1 MHNHSCWHTKS
12 RKEPKVICCN
22 YLQMATKQFKS
33 YYKIQP
39 NLSSVPKNAC
49 NPRIDWNLT
58 GMNITK
64 HSMKQ
69 KQPIQDKK
77 NEYKRLWHSSVQEVA
92 CFLHVCFQFCRLVIG
107 SSFECIRLGYHQFH
121 RLYFWNLLSF
131 IAKSVS
137 FLTQIFNGGL
147 KQNSLCVKRMNII
160 NSSLWILFSFLS
172 CCFLPTFCKLMT
184 ISLTRAFQTF
194 DQVSVNGKAIRLKAA
209 DTHMIED

>member
-12 RKEPKVICCN
+12 RKKPKVICCN

-69 KQPIQDKK
+69 KQPIKDKK

-107 SSFECIRLGYHQFH
+107 SSFECIRLGYHQSH

-131 IAKSVS
+131 IAKSIS
-137 FLTQIFNGGL
+137 SHRFLMVVWSRI
-147 KQNSLCVKRMNII
+147 LCVSSEWTSSTVRFEF
-160 NSSLWILFSFLS
+160 SSLFFRAVFFRLSASLWPYLWREHFKLLIKFLS
-172 CCFLPTFCKLMT
+172 TGKL
-184 ISLTRAFQTF
+184 
-194 DQVSVNGKAIRLKAA
+194 
-209 DTHMIED
+209 